1 MGSIYTCPCM
11 DGEINGIPELN
22 KWSFRHWFNCFL
34 VLFVIRAWRNNC
46 HTINSSRLPCSFNS
60 VCACAVFIQK
70 EKMKS
75 KTIRTL
81 LLAGIF
87 VGLVFLIKSLPSQAM
102 AMMSAGTF
110 FTFLENQP
118 PIVLGIAFWSLF
130 TIVMIGL
137 LFKFGEK

>member
-1 MGSIYTCPCM
+1 
-11 DGEINGIPELN
+11 
-22 KWSFRHWFNCFL
+22 
-34 VLFVIRAWRNNC
+34 
-46 HTINSSRLPCSFNS
+46 
-60 VCACAVFIQK
+60 
-70 EKMKS
+70 MKS